1 MSHCGPNHDPGTGAG
16 CATCGLAEAISA
28 RPAGALAGRR
38 LVGAAALVFLAP
50 LGGALAGAGLAVSA
64 AHAVAGAV
72 AGFAVVALAAV
83 PLASRLARRQEDPG

>member
-1 MSHCGPNHDPGTGAG
+1 MRHCGPNHDPSTGAG
-16 CATCGLAEAISA
+16 CATCGLAADSLA

-50 LGGALAGAGLAVSA
+50 PLGALAGAGLAATS
-64 AHAVAGAV
+64 AGAV
-72 AGFAVVALAAV
+72 AGALAGFGAVALAAA

>member
-1 MSHCGPNHDPGTGAG
+1 MSHCGPNHDPGSGAG
-16 CATCGLAEAISA
+16 CATCGLADAVLA

-50 LGGALAGAGLAVSA
+50 LLGALAGAGVAAGAGGALAGAL
-64 AHAVAGAV
+64 
-72 AGFAVVALAAV
+72 AGFAAVALAVA